1 MVERRAKNSVQ
12 RFLINDHIAQAITAV
27 RHVQQSGYGSATR
40 RRIHSDSTQ
49 IKHVMA
55 KSLKARPFLYG
66 GTSIRRGTA
75 P

>member
-1 MVERRAKNSVQ
+1 
-12 RFLINDHIAQAITAV
+12 
-27 RHVQQSGYGSATR
+27 
-40 RRIHSDSTQ
+40 
-49 IKHVMA
+49 VMA